1 MKAETTYRLMR
12 VGIIGLVV
20 LVGAC
25 IAVWVARAGEMPV
38 AVLPCGLLVVA
49 FAAPL
54 LVAARN
60 DRRIRRSDAGACPE
74 CGYSRGG
81 IADGSP
87 CPECGLVP

>member
-1 MKAETTYRLMR
+1 VNAETTYRLLR
-12 VGIIGLVV
+12 TGIIGLVV

-54 LVAARN
+54 LVAARI
-60 DRRIRRSDAGACPE
+60 DRRQRRANAGACPE
-74 CGYSRGG
+74 CGYGRRE
-81 IADGSP
+81 IPANAP
-87 CPECGLVP
+87 CPECGFAP